1 MPARTTPTPVQRI
14 RYICGQSL
22 PAPLTDWVLA
32 DLTGPG
38 ATRRYLL
45 RFLVP
50 VIAPLCLLLLLPGP
64 LWMHLSMMGLL
75 YIPLV
80 YFTVALLYV
89 YRRHRLIQHGLELSG
104 ARRQT
109 CCRRC
114 EGGAS
119 VGAHVRR
126 TGRRIEPVEDA
137 PVDPIADDH
146 RSGRQ
151 TGDGDP
157 GRSAIA

>member
-14 RYICGQSL
+14 RYICGKSL
-22 PAPLTDWVLA
+22 PPPLTDWVLA

-75 YIPLV
+75 YIPLA

-89 YRRHRLIQHGLELSG
+89 YRRHRLVQHGLDPDLANVAEQ
-104 ARRQT
+104 RRRAGDRLAYE
-109 CCRRC
+109 RRY
-114 EGGAS
+114 
-119 VGAHVRR
+119 
-126 TGRRIEPVEDA
+126 GRA
-137 PVDPIADDH
+137 A
-146 RSGRQ
+146 
-151 TGDGDP
+151 
-157 GRSAIA
+157 

>member
-14 RYICGQSL
+14 RYICGKSL
-22 PAPLTDWVLA
+22 PPPLTAWVLA

-75 YIPLV
+75 YIPLA
-80 YFTVALLYV
+80 YFTIALLYV
-89 YRRHRLIQHGLELSG
+89 YRLHRLVQHGLDPDL
-104 ARRQT
+104 ADVAQRRRHAGDRLAYE
-109 CCRRC
+109 RRY
-114 EGGAS
+114 
-119 VGAHVRR
+119 
-126 TGRRIEPVEDA
+126 GRA
-137 PVDPIADDH
+137 A
-146 RSGRQ
+146 
-151 TGDGDP
+151 
-157 GRSAIA
+157 